1 MTENDLERVEN
12 LNSNSGRIA
21 RYIERF
27 EQMLREQDDIA
38 ESLKELSEE
47 AKSKGMDPATLKKAA
62 KLRIS
67 TSTRLRYT
75 TQTRTLFD
83 YMESVGDPIDI

>member
-1 MTENDLERVEN
+1 MSEDELERTEY
-12 LNSNSGRIA
+12 LSSNSSGIA

-27 EQMLREQDDIA
+27 EQMIREQDDIA

-67 TSTRLRYT
+67 KSTRIRYT
-75 TQTRTLFD
+75 AQTRTLFD